1 MRKQQSRLRSQSGPE
16 SQKNETS
23 AQISRGWKNS
33 VRSSYR
39 LLERIFRLYVYWN
52 VRDSAECLLQMV
64 RQNRIL
70 CKPRGGTSAVP
81 SGFLLQQ
88 FLRQSTDCVRHFL
101 QQHRVTTAHCVAS
114 HGLALHHVVELHH
127 LAATMRFRNAKTNG
141 AKISR
146 NVGNVILVQLLLGN
160 RSAIR
165 KPLQAKQPDYVGLG
179 FFQRRKIAANRFANI
194 LLVPSDSRIIRT
206 QLM

>member
-1 MRKQQSRLRSQSGPE
+1 MRKQYSRLSSQTGPE

-52 VRDSAECLLQMV
+52 VRNTAECLLQMV

-81 SGFLLQQ
+81 GGFLLQQ
-88 FLRQSTDCVRHFL
+88 FLCQSADCVRHFF
-101 QQHRVTTAHCVAS
+101 QHYGVTSGHGVAS
-114 HGLALHHVVELHH
+114 HRLALHHVVELHQ

-146 NVGNVILVQLLLGN
+146 NVRNVILVQLLLGN
-160 RSAIR
+160 RSVIR
-165 KPLQAKQPDYVGLG
+165 KPLQAQQPDYVGLG
-179 FFQRRKIAANRFANI
+179 FFQRRKIAANRFAN
-194 LLVPSDSRIIRT
+194 LLFAPSDSRIIRT